1 MSILQAVVR
10 RHWPLARRHRVLSAR
25 RALSSS
31 EHADQGAGPRSDGLL
46 PQNARLAAGI
56 LDGNRR
62 ALSKA
67 VTLVES
73 QLPAHN
79 EQARMLIDH
88 VLELRRQRDA
98 GALKSPET
106 APAAFMS
113 GDAGVGA
120 ERPLDAGLPPTHLP
134 SFRLGIA
141 GPPGA
146 GKSTFIEALGMGL
159 TAAGHRV
166 AVIAIDPSSSRTGG
180 SILGDKTRMTML
192 SRNPNAF
199 VRPAATW
206 GTLGGLAQHT
216 NDVVLL
222 CESSGYDIVLVET
235 VGLGQS
241 EVAVDDAVDMC
252 MLLLPPAAGDDLQGV
267 KKGIMEIADLVVINK
282 ADGELATPARHAA
295 ASVRQALQLSRP
307 KTPLWKA
314 QVAMASALTN
324 PEGVMDVWEL
334 VREYRIVMERA
345 DANGTAGLGALK
357 VSKYGGYQ
365 DPQPGDADWCPS
377 MAQDYAGD
385 DAANARM
392 TLADSVSSDILFE
405 SALARR
411 RARQNRQWMIR
422 QFQDTVLRAL
432 QEDVELQKVEAELEE
447 QLLAGHV
454 TPRAADAKL
463 FGKFKR

>member
-1 MSILQAVVR
+1 MRAGAWAGVR
-10 RHWPLARRHRVLSAR
+10 RQWLRSAR
-25 RALSSS
+25 RAFS
-31 EHADQGAGPRSDGLL
+31 AGGSGPAGESAPGLL
-46 PQNARLAAGI
+46 PANARLAEGI
-56 LDGNRR
+56 LARDRR

-79 EQARMLIDH
+79 EQARLLIDH
-88 VLELRRQRDA
+88 VLEMRRSRDRGPGERGSSPDDAPSGGDSGAA
-98 GALKSPET
+98 G
-106 APAAFMS
+106 S
-113 GDAGVGA
+113 GI
-120 ERPLDAGLPPTHLP
+120 RPLDADLPPTHLP

-159 TAAGHRV
+159 TSAGHRV

-180 SILGDKTRMTML
+180 SILGDKTRMTLL
-192 SRNPNAF
+192 SRDPNAF
-199 VRPAATW
+199 VRPSATW

-314 QVAMASALTN
+314 RVAMSSALTD
-324 PEGVMDVWEL
+324 PEGVMGVWDI
-334 VREYRIVMERA
+334 VREYRNVMESA
-345 DANGTAGLGALK
+345 DANVAAAAPAVG
-357 VSKYGGYQ
+357 KYGGYQ
-365 DPQPGDADWCPS
+365 DPQPGDPDWCPS
-377 MAQDYAGD
+377 MAEDHSL
-385 DAANARM
+385 ARESG
-392 TLADSVSSDILFE
+392 TSQVDQLQTNGGVFFE

-411 RARQNRQWMIR
+411 RASQNRQWMIR

-432 QEDVELQKVEAELEE
+432 ENDDSLREVEAELEE
-447 QLLAGHV
+447 QLLAGHI
-454 TPRAADAKL
+454 TPRAAAARL
-463 FGKFKR
+463 FKHFKR